1 MRWCCSMSD
10 STTPVLPPSSQLPYA
25 FGEPAATGAL
35 RNAPEDFFVEEILG
49 FRPDGEGEHLLLHI
63 EKRNTNTD
71 WLAGELARFAGV
83 ARKEVSYAGL
93 KDRNAVTRQWFS
105 IRFPIGREPDWDR
118 FQLEG
123 VTLLGWGR
131 HRRKL
136 RRGALQGNRFRIR
149 IREFQGDRGETERR
163 LARIAEQ
170 GVPNYFGEQRFGH
183 QDGNLL
189 MAERLFAGELQRPGR
204 NQRGLYLSAAR
215 SYLFNRVLADRVAN
229 EDWNEALPGDRMMLD
244 GRHATFPVTEV
255 DAEIRR
261 RVTALD
267 IHPTGPLYGRG
278 DAGLTLE
285 AEARETRILD
295 TFPDWKAGL
304 ERFGLEAERRALRLR
319 VADLQWSW
327 PEPDCL
333 ELDFRLGRGS
343 YATVVMRELVCAS
356 R

>member
-1 MRWCCSMSD
+1 MSD
-10 STTPVLPPSSQLPYA
+10 TSPPALSPSTQLPYA
-25 FGEPAATGAL
+25 FGEPAASGLL
-35 RNAPEDFFVEEILG
+35 RGSPEDFFVEEMLG

-83 ARKEVSYAGL
+83 PRKEVSYAGL
-93 KDRNAVTRQWFS
+93 KDRNALTRQWFS
-105 IRFPIGREPDWDR
+105 IRFPVGREPDWDR
-118 FQLEG
+118 FQLEE
-123 VTLLGWGR
+123 VTLLEWGR

-136 RRGALQGNRFRIR
+136 RRGALKGNRFRIR
-149 IREFQGDRGETERR
+149 IRNFRGDREETERR
-163 LARIAEQ
+163 LSQIAQQ

-189 MAERLFAGELQRPGR
+189 MADRLFAGELQRLGR

-215 SYLFNRVLADRVAN
+215 SYLFNHVLADRVTTG
-229 EDWNEALPGDRMMLD
+229 DWNRALPGDRMMLE
-244 GRHATFPVTEV
+244 GSHATFAVTEV

-261 RVTALD
+261 RLAALD

-278 DAGLTLE
+278 DPGLTLE

-295 TFPDWKAGL
+295 AFPDWKAGL

-319 VADLQWSW
+319 VADLRWNW
-327 PEPDCL
+327 PDPDCL
-333 ELDFRLGRGS
+333 ELDFALGRGS
-343 YATVVMRELVCAS
+343 YATVAVRELVCAS